1 MSWLVLAG
9 ILVTFVTSVVGFLS
23 TRRKVAEVHVLVN
36 SQLHDVLD
44 RVSQL
49 TVTLEAAGVDVPD
62 APKERLGAMVTSI
75 GSLICFGI
83 TSTW

>member
-1 MSWLVLAG
+1 VSWLVLAG
-9 ILVTFVTSVVGFLS
+9 VVVTFVTSVIGFLS

-62 APKERLGAMVTSI
+62 PPTTA
-75 GSLICFGI
+75 
-83 TSTW
+83 